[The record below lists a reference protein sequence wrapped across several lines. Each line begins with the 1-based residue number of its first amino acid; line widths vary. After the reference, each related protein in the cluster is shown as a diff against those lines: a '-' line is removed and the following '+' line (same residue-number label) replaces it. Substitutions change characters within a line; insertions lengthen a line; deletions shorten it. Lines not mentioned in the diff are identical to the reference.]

1 MKKATSRA
9 LAVVG
14 AAAVLVVGFDAA
26 TYAATGSSLLMG
38 RINTANKTTVVKN
51 TGSGPAMS
59 LLTKSAASAPFKTNA
74 KGRVANLNADKVDG
88 LEAAAII
95 AAGRQATTL
104 GGSSKAQILTAA
116 KTTTSVTYRSSGGRS
131 GNTTYQLPSVP
142 AGTYLVTI
150 AGRVSLNTAGSA
162 GSPNTLTCTLGDRG
176 VILFGT
182 PGAWA
187 QATVTSG
194 SLAHMAGSQVV
205 TFAASELLDLGCST
219 TAGDGW
225 ATSSGSP
232 FFIGYNPIEISFVKL
247 DTGSTAALPVAP

>member
-1 MKKATSRA
+1 MKKATTRA

-51 TGSGPAMS
+51 TGVGPAMT
-59 LLTKSAASAPFKTNA
+59 LLTKRSASAPFKTNA
-74 KGRVANLNADKVDG
+74 RGKVTNLNADKVDG

-116 KTTTSVTYRSSGGRS
+116 KTTTSTTYRSVGGRS
-131 GNTTYQLPSVP
+131 DDTTYQLPSVA
-142 AGTYLVTI
+142 AGTYLVSI
-150 AGRVSLNTAGSA
+150 AGRVLLTTAGTPA
-162 GSPNTLTCTLGDRG
+162 APNTFTCSIGERG
-176 VILFGT
+176 VLFG
-182 PGAWA
+182 GSLAWA
-187 QATVTSG
+187 QTTVVDG
-194 SLAHMAGSQVV
+194 SLASLSGSKVV
-205 TFAASELLDLGCST
+205 TLAAATNLDMTCYSDSS
-219 TAGDGW
+219 DGW
-225 ATSSGSP
+225 AVSGGFP
-232 FFIGYNPIEISFVKL
+232 LFLPYNPVEVSFVKL